1 MKILEKLKKMFVS
14 FENMLS
20 DEHSCIACSKEI
32 PDGSEFQL
40 CEKCLK
46 NLDEIDGNICTK
58 CGEKLKDGNMLCDH
72 CKEFDYSFDRN
83 KSICYY
89 TDVSSGIV
97 KSLKYGGR
105 KYYAKH
111 IAKLM
116 TRDKSCFENVDLITF
131 VPIGK
136 KRLRT
141 RGFNQAEE
149 IAKEISKLVGIEV
162 VSLLDKVVEKKH
174 QAGLTQKERLENL
187 KDTFSVCSENKDK
200 IKGKNILIID
210 DVFTTGAT
218 LSECSKVL
226 KIQKPKSVST
236 LTFAKTKFNSIN

>member
-1 MKILEKLKKMFVS
+1 MKILKKLKKMFVS

-20 DEHSCIACSKEI
+20 GEHSCISCSKEI
-32 PDGSEFQL
+32 LDGSDFQL

-46 NLDEIDGNICTK
+46 SLDEIDGSTCTK
-58 CGEKLKDGNMLCDH
+58 CGEKLGEGNMLCEY
-72 CKEFDYSFDRN
+72 CKDFDYAFDSN

-89 TDVSSGIV
+89 TDVSSKIV

-116 TRDKSCFENVDLITF
+116 TRDKSCFENIDVITF
-131 VPIGK
+131 VPASK

-149 IAKEISKLVGIEV
+149 IANEISKIVNIPV
-162 VSLLDKVVEKKH
+162 VSLLEKVVEHKH

-200 IKGKNILIID
+200 IKGKKILIVD

-218 LSECSKVL
+218 ASEIAKLL
-226 KIQKPKSVST
+226 KKNGAKYVFVAT
-236 LTFAKTKFNSIN
+236 LAKR